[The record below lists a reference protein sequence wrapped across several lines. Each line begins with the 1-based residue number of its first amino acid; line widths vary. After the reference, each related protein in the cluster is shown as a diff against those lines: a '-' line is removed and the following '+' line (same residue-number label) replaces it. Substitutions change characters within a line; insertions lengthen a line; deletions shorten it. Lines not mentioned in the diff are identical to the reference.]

1 MASPLHGPDP
11 VKVGRARRASTSA
24 SAEGVE
30 GARKPRPSRAAKSV
44 IREPPE
50 GSALDAWP
58 AEASGGRVAAK
69 PSPDRERN
77 PRSPAAPSARGR
89 SACPPRPA
97 PTPAW
102 AGPERLTP
110 SEHPARTPPRR
121 RIGSPGLCA
130 LPVQRD
136 EGSMGAVWRGD
147 GRNVLRGRIA
157 GTDVRDFRGLG
168 AEAPVHPPDFPR
180 PEGEGDHAEHGG
192 EGDAGGGGRGHE
204 PRQTAVSPSPTR
216 RRRATS
222 PSGRGRVRAR
232 AEPAID
238 RLAEHDFGGR
248 LNSRT
253 ALWAAATRRAK
264 PVLDFN
270 RPPKRPF
277 HQALDG
283 ALWPWTWSGSAVR

>member
-1 MASPLHGPDP
+1 MASPLHRRSL
-11 VKVGRARRASTSA
+11 VKVGRARSASTSA
-24 SAEGVE
+24 GAEVLVE
-30 GARKPRPSRAAKSV
+30 GAREPGPSRSAKSV
-44 IREPPE
+44 FREPPE
-50 GSALDAWP
+50 GSALDALP

-147 GRNVLRGRIA
+147 GRNVWRGRIA
-157 GTDVRDFRGLG
+157 RVDVWDFSGLG
-168 AEAPVHPPDFPR
+168 AEVPVHPRTFLARRERGTMRSMVERETQVAMEKCEDPFEQRLLPLR
-180 PEGEGDHAEHGG
+180 PGAAGPPLPPGEEG
-192 EGDAGGGGRGHE
+192 
-204 PRQTAVSPSPTR
+204 
-216 RRRATS
+216 
-222 PSGRGRVRAR
+222 
-232 AEPAID
+232 
-238 RLAEHDFGGR
+238 
-248 LNSRT
+248 
-253 ALWAAATRRAK
+253 
-264 PVLDFN
+264 
-270 RPPKRPF
+270 
-277 HQALDG
+277 
-283 ALWPWTWSGSAVR
+283 